1 MPCARRCARPRT
13 SPPSVRLIAGS
24 GVVRAALER
33 PWAPASHLPAPRKP
47 LMLHDPRQLPRSMF
61 DSAVAAALPGQGCRS
76 APTPGPAGPHRRRWC
91 RQDLA
96 GHGESGRGRLARSAR
111 RVGRDSLRPRLAFDL
126 FDERDFLSLN
136 CFLFSSQRLFPSM
149 IRRPKSLTRL
159 TQRISGIPRSRH
171 SARWIFSSL
180 VAASIPMPPL
190 PLLILTPLS
199 FTLSL
204 RYQRNPR
211 PA

>member
-91 RQDLA
+91 RQGLA
-96 GHGESGRGRLARSAR
+96 GHGENGQGRLARSAR
-111 RVGRDSLRPRLAFDL
+111 RVG
-126 FDERDFLSLN
+126 RDFLSLN

-171 SARWIFSSL
+171 SARWISSSL
-180 VAASIPMPPL
+180 VAASIPDAALAAADFDTAFVHAFPTVPAQ
-190 PLLILTPLS
+190 PA
-199 FTLSL
+199 
-204 RYQRNPR
+204 PR
-211 PA
+211 LADE